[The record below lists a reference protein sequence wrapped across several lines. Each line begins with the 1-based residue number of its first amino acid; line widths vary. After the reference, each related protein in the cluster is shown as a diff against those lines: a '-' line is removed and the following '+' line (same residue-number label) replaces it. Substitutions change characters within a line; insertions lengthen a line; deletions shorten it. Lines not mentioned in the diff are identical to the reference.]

1 MRHRD
6 SDRRHRLA
14 AAVLAAGVLAGSA
27 AAGPAAV
34 YAGEGT
40 TAPAGTEASKGA
52 EVQVGMTE
60 EAMSET
66 GKVAMSE
73 QEHGIPA
80 DEWLP
85 IGSVVKV
92 KGYKRS
98 FMVLGRAV
106 LNDSDSRYYD
116 YCACLYPDGYMGGT
130 LYFFNQDLIAKV
142 ESEGYEDAYE
152 KLYREENLDGLDV
165 EALTDGSQSEAAKA
179 EETESGEAA
188 AGEQKTESGE
198 AAAGGQKTE
207 SGAAEAGGQKTEGS
221 TQAEET
227 VQTESAE
234 SETAGTVYT
243 TTTNVRLRSDPS
255 TDGEALTT
263 IPGGRQVT
271 ADTSRKEKDGWI
283 PVFFTDNA
291 GKILSGWIKKA
302 YLK

>member
-1 MRHRD
+1 MRRRD
-6 SDRRHRLA
+6 SDIRHRVA

-34 YAGEGT
+34 YAGEGA
-40 TAPAGTEASKGA
+40 TAPAGTEAPKGA
-52 EVQVGMTE
+52 EAQAGMTE

-92 KGYKRS
+92 RGYKRS

-130 LYFFNQDLIAKV
+130 LYFFNQDLIVRV
-142 ESEGYEDAYE
+142 ESVGYEDAYE

-165 EALTDGSQSEAAKA
+165 EALTDGSQTEAAK
-179 EETESGEAA
+179 GE
-188 AGEQKTESGE
+188 GS
-198 AAAGGQKTE
+198 E
-207 SGAAEAGGQKTEGS
+207 SGAAAGAHETEESTEAD
-221 TQAEET
+221 QAG
-227 VQTESAE
+227 QTEPAE

-243 TTTNVRLRSDPS
+243 TTTNVRLRSEPS

-271 ADTSRKEKDGWI
+271 GDTARKEKDGWI
-283 PVFFTDNA
+283 PVLFTDNA
-291 GKILSGWIKKA
+291 GKVLSGWIKKT

>member
-1 MRHRD
+1 MRRRD
-6 SDRRHRLA
+6 SDIRHRVA

-27 AAGPAAV
+27 AV

-40 TAPAGTEASKGA
+40 TASAGTEASNDA
-52 EVQVGMTE
+52 EVQAGMTE

-66 GKVAMSE
+66 GKVAISE

-92 KGYKRS
+92 RGYKRS

-130 LYFFNQDLIAKV
+130 LYFFNQDLIARV

-165 EALTDGSQSEAAKA
+165 EALTDGSQTEAAK
-179 EETESGEAA
+179 GE
-188 AGEQKTESGE
+188 GS
-198 AAAGGQKTE
+198 E
-207 SGAAEAGGQKTEGS
+207 SGAAAGAQETEESTEAD
-221 TQAEET
+221 QAG
-227 VQTESAE
+227 QTEPAE
-234 SETAGTVYT
+234 SETAVTAYT
-243 TTTNVRLRSDPS
+243 TTTNVRLRSEPS

-271 ADTSRKEKDGWI
+271 GDTDRKEKDGWI
-283 PVFFTDNA
+283 PVLFTDNA
-291 GKILSGWIKKA
+291 GKVLSGWIKKT

>member
-1 MRHRD
+1 M
-6 SDRRHRLA
+6 A
-14 AAVLAAGVLAGSA
+14 AVVLAAGMLAGSA
-27 AAGPAAV
+27 VAGPAAV
-34 YAGEGT
+34 YA
-40 TAPAGTEASKGA
+40 AGAESPKGA
-52 EVQVGMTE
+52 EAQAGMTE

-66 GKVAMSE
+66 SRVATSE
-73 QEHGIPA
+73 EEHGIPA

-130 LYFFNQDLIAKV
+130 LYFFNQD
-142 ESEGYEDAYE
+142 DAYE

-165 EALTDGSQSEAAKA
+165 EALTDGSQTEAAK
-179 EETESGEAA
+179 TEDS
-188 AGEQKTESGE
+188 
-198 AAAGGQKTE
+198 E
-207 SGAAEAGGQKTEGS
+207 SGAAAGAQETEESTETDEAG
-221 TQAEET
+221 
-227 VQTESAE
+227 QTEPAE

-243 TTTNVRLRSDPS
+243 TTTNVRLRSEPS

-271 ADTSRKEKDGWI
+271 EDTSRKEKDSWI
-283 PVFFTDNA
+283 PVLFTDNT
-291 GKILSGWIKKA
+291 GKILSGWIKKT

>member
-1 MRHRD
+1 MRRRD
-6 SDRRHRLA
+6 SDIRHRMA

-66 GKVAMSE
+66 GRVAISE

-92 KGYKRS
+92 RGYKRS

-130 LYFFNQDLIAKV
+130 LYFFNQDLIARV

-165 EALTDGSQSEAAKA
+165 EALTDGSQTEAAK
-179 EETESGEAA
+179 GE
-188 AGEQKTESGE
+188 GS
-198 AAAGGQKTE
+198 E
-207 SGAAEAGGQKTEGS
+207 SGAAAGAPGTEES
-221 TQAEET
+221 TEEDQT

-271 ADTSRKEKDGWI
+271 ADTSRTEKDGWI
-283 PVFFTDNA
+283 PVLFTDNA

>member
-1 MRHRD
+1 MMRRRD

-14 AAVLAAGVLAGSA
+14 AAVLAAGVLAGSV

-40 TAPAGTEASKGA
+40 TAPAGTEKPSGA
-52 EVQVGMTE
+52 AAQTGPTE
-60 EAMSET
+60 
-66 GKVAMSE
+66 VAMSE

-80 DEWLP
+80 DEWLS

-188 AGEQKTESGE
+188 VGRQKTESK

-227 VQTESAE
+227 VQTEPAE

-283 PVFFTDNA
+283 PVLFTDDA

>member
-1 MRHRD
+1 MMRRRD

-52 EVQVGMTE
+52 EAQVGMTE

-165 EALTDGSQSEAAKA
+165 EALTDESQSEAAKA

-188 AGEQKTESGE
+188 AG
-198 AAAGGQKTE
+198 GQKTE
-207 SGAAEAGGQKTEGS
+207 SGAAAAGGQKTEGS

-227 VQTESAE
+227 VQTEPAE
-234 SETAGTVYT
+234 SENAGTVYT

-283 PVFFTDNA
+283 PVLFTDNA

>member
-1 MRHRD
+1 MRRRD
-6 SDRRHRLA
+6 SDIRHRVA

-27 AAGPAAV
+27 AV

-40 TAPAGTEASKGA
+40 TASAGTEASNDA
-52 EVQVGMTE
+52 EVQAGMTE

-66 GKVAMSE
+66 GRVAISE

-92 KGYKRS
+92 RGYKRS

-106 LNDSDSRYYD
+106 LNDSDSCYYD

-130 LYFFNQDLIAKV
+130 LYFFNQDLIARV

-165 EALTDGSQSEAAKA
+165 EALTDGSQTEAAK
-179 EETESGEAA
+179 GE
-188 AGEQKTESGE
+188 GS
-198 AAAGGQKTE
+198 E
-207 SGAAEAGGQKTEGS
+207 SGAAAGAQETEESTEAD
-221 TQAEET
+221 QAG
-227 VQTESAE
+227 QTEPAE
-234 SETAGTVYT
+234 SETAGTAYT
-243 TTTNVRLRSDPS
+243 TTTNVRLRSEPS

-271 ADTSRKEKDGWI
+271 EDTDRKEKDGWI
-283 PVFFTDNA
+283 PVLFTDNA
-291 GKILSGWIKKA
+291 GKVLSGWIKKT

>member
-1 MRHRD
+1 MRRRD
-6 SDRRHRLA
+6 SDIRHRVA
-14 AAVLAAGVLAGSA
+14 AVVLAAGVLAGSA
-27 AAGPAAV
+27 VAGPAAV
-34 YAGEGT
+34 YAAEGT
-40 TAPAGTEASKGA
+40 TAAAGAESPKGA
-52 EVQVGMTE
+52 EAQAGMTE

-66 GKVAMSE
+66 SRVATSE
-73 QEHGIPA
+73 EEHGIPA

-130 LYFFNQDLIAKV
+130 LYFFNQDLIAQV

-165 EALTDGSQSEAAKA
+165 EALTDGSQTEAAK
-179 EETESGEAA
+179 TEDS
-188 AGEQKTESGE
+188 
-198 AAAGGQKTE
+198 E
-207 SGAAEAGGQKTEGS
+207 SGAAAGAQETEESTETDEAG
-221 TQAEET
+221 
-227 VQTESAE
+227 QTEPAE

-243 TTTNVRLRSDPS
+243 TTTNVRLRSEPS

-271 ADTSRKEKDGWI
+271 EDTSRKEKDSWI
-283 PVFFTDNA
+283 PVLFTDNT
-291 GKILSGWIKKA
+291 GKILSGWIKKT

>member
-1 MRHRD
+1 MMRRRD

-14 AAVLAAGVLAGSA
+14 AAVLAVGVLAGSV

-40 TAPAGTEASKGA
+40 TAPAGTEKPSGA
-52 EVQVGMTE
+52 AAQTGPTE
-60 EAMSET
+60 
-66 GKVAMSE
+66 VAMSE

-80 DEWLP
+80 DEWLS

-142 ESEGYEDAYE
+142 ESEGYEDSYE

-179 EETESGEAA
+179 EETESGE
-188 AGEQKTESGE
+188 T
-198 AAAGGQKTE
+198 AAGGQKTE
-207 SGAAEAGGQKTEGS
+207 SGEAEAGGQKTEGS
-221 TQAEET
+221 TQTEET
-227 VQTESAE
+227 VQTEPAE

-283 PVFFTDNA
+283 PVLFTDNA

>member
-1 MRHRD
+1 MRRRD
-6 SDRRHRLA
+6 SDIRHRV
-14 AAVLAAGVLAGSA
+14 AAVALAAGVLAGSA
-27 AAGPAAV
+27 VAGPAAV
-34 YAGEGT
+34 YAAEGT
-40 TAPAGTEASKGA
+40 TAAAGAESPKGA
-52 EVQVGMTE
+52 EAQAGMTE

-66 GKVAMSE
+66 GRVATSE
-73 QEHGIPA
+73 EEHGIPA

-130 LYFFNQDLIAKV
+130 LYFFNQDLIAQV

-165 EALTDGSQSEAAKA
+165 EALTDGSQTEAAK
-179 EETESGEAA
+179 GE
-188 AGEQKTESGE
+188 GS
-198 AAAGGQKTE
+198 E
-207 SGAAEAGGQKTEGS
+207 SGAAAGAQETEESTEAD
-221 TQAEET
+221 QAG
-227 VQTESAE
+227 QTEPAE

-243 TTTNVRLRSDPS
+243 TTTNVRLRSEPS

-271 ADTSRKEKDGWI
+271 EDTSRKEKDSWI
-283 PVFFTDNA
+283 PVLFTDNT
-291 GKILSGWIKKA
+291 GKILSGWIKKT

>member
-1 MRHRD
+1 MRRRD
-6 SDRRHRLA
+6 SDIRHRVA

-27 AAGPAAV
+27 AV

-40 TAPAGTEASKGA
+40 TASAGTEASNDA

-66 GKVAMSE
+66 GRVAISE

-92 KGYKRS
+92 RGYKRS

-130 LYFFNQDLIAKV
+130 LYFFNQDLIARV

-165 EALTDGSQSEAAKA
+165 EALTDGSQTEAAK
-179 EETESGEAA
+179 GE
-188 AGEQKTESGE
+188 GS
-198 AAAGGQKTE
+198 E
-207 SGAAEAGGQKTEGS
+207 SGAAAGAQETEESTEAD
-221 TQAEET
+221 QAG
-227 VQTESAE
+227 QTEPAE
-234 SETAGTVYT
+234 SETAGTAYT
-243 TTTNVRLRSDPS
+243 TTTNVRLRSEPS

-271 ADTSRKEKDGWI
+271 EDTDRKEKDGWI
-283 PVFFTDNA
+283 PVLFTDNA
-291 GKILSGWIKKA
+291 GKVLSGWIKKT

>member
-1 MRHRD
+1 MMRRRD

-14 AAVLAAGVLAGSA
+14 AAVLAAGVLAGSV

-40 TAPAGTEASKGA
+40 TAPAGTEKPSGA
-52 EVQVGMTE
+52 AAQTGPTE
-60 EAMSET
+60 
-66 GKVAMSE
+66 VAMSE

-80 DEWLP
+80 DEWLS

-188 AGEQKTESGE
+188 AGRQKTESK

-227 VQTESAE
+227 VQTEPAE

-283 PVFFTDNA
+283 PVLFTDDA

>member
-1 MRHRD
+1 MRRRD
-6 SDRRHRLA
+6 SDIRHRVA
-14 AAVLAAGVLAGSA
+14 AAVLAAGVLAGS
-27 AAGPAAV
+27 AAV

-40 TAPAGTEASKGA
+40 TAPAGTEASNDA

-66 GKVAMSE
+66 GRVAISE

-92 KGYKRS
+92 RGYKRS

-106 LNDSDSRYYD
+106 LNDSDSCYYD

-130 LYFFNQDLIAKV
+130 LYFFNQDLIARV

-165 EALTDGSQSEAAKA
+165 EALTDGSQTEAAK
-179 EETESGEAA
+179 GE
-188 AGEQKTESGE
+188 GS
-198 AAAGGQKTE
+198 E
-207 SGAAEAGGQKTEGS
+207 SGAAAGAQETEESTEAD
-221 TQAEET
+221 QAG
-227 VQTESAE
+227 QTEPAE
-234 SETAGTVYT
+234 SETAGTAYT
-243 TTTNVRLRSDPS
+243 TTTNVRLRSEPS

-271 ADTSRKEKDGWI
+271 EDTDRKEKDGWI
-283 PVFFTDNA
+283 PVLFTDNA
-291 GKILSGWIKKA
+291 GKVLSGWIKKT

>member
-1 MRHRD
+1 MRRRD
-6 SDRRHRLA
+6 SDIRHRMA
-14 AAVLAAGVLAGSA
+14 AAVLAAGVLAGS
-27 AAGPAAV
+27 AAV

-40 TAPAGTEASKGA
+40 TAPAGTEASNDA
-52 EVQVGMTE
+52 EVQAGMTE

-66 GKVAMSE
+66 GKVAISE

-85 IGSVVKV
+85 VGSVVKV
-92 KGYKRS
+92 RGYKRS

-130 LYFFNQDLIAKV
+130 LYFFNQDLIAQV

-165 EALTDGSQSEAAKA
+165 EALTDGSQTEAAK
-179 EETESGEAA
+179 TEDS
-188 AGEQKTESGE
+188 
-198 AAAGGQKTE
+198 E
-207 SGAAEAGGQKTEGS
+207 SGAAASAQETEKSTETDEAG
-221 TQAEET
+221 
-227 VQTESAE
+227 QTEPAE
-234 SETAGTVYT
+234 SETSGTVYT
-243 TTTNVRLRSDPS
+243 TTTNVRLRSEPS

-271 ADTSRKEKDGWI
+271 EDTSRKEKDSWI
-283 PVFFTDNA
+283 PVLFTDNT
-291 GKILSGWIKKA
+291 GKILSGWIKKT

>member
-1 MRHRD
+1 MMRRRD
-6 SDRRHRLA
+6 SDIRHRMA

-27 AAGPAAV
+27 AAGPAVV

-52 EVQVGMTE
+52 EAQVGMTE

-92 KGYKRS
+92 RGYKRS

-130 LYFFNQDLIAKV
+130 LYFFNQDLIARV

-165 EALTDGSQSEAAKA
+165 EALTDGSQTEAAK
-179 EETESGEAA
+179 GE
-188 AGEQKTESGE
+188 GS
-198 AAAGGQKTE
+198 E
-207 SGAAEAGGQKTEGS
+207 SGAAAGAPGTEES
-221 TQAEET
+221 TEEDQAG
-227 VQTESAE
+227 QTEPAE

-243 TTTNVRLRSDPS
+243 TTTNVRLRSEPS

-283 PVFFTDNA
+283 PVLFTDNA
-291 GKILSGWIKKA
+291 GKVLSGWIKKT

>member
-1 MRHRD
+1 MRRRD
-6 SDRRHRLA
+6 SDIRHRMA

-92 KGYKRS
+92 RGYKRS

-130 LYFFNQDLIAKV
+130 LYFFNQDLIAQV

-165 EALTDGSQSEAAKA
+165 EALTDGSQTEAAK
-179 EETESGEAA
+179 GE
-188 AGEQKTESGE
+188 GS
-198 AAAGGQKTE
+198 E
-207 SGAAEAGGQKTEGS
+207 SGAAAGAPGTEES
-221 TQAEET
+221 TEEDQT
-227 VQTESAE
+227 VQTEPAE

-243 TTTNVRLRSDPS
+243 TTANVRLRSDPS

-283 PVFFTDNA
+283 PVLFTDNA

>member
-1 MRHRD
+1 MRRRD
-6 SDRRHRLA
+6 SDIRHRMA

-66 GKVAMSE
+66 GKVTMSE

-92 KGYKRS
+92 RGYKRS

-130 LYFFNQDLIAKV
+130 LYFFNQDLIARV

-165 EALTDGSQSEAAKA
+165 EALTDGSQTEAAK
-179 EETESGEAA
+179 GE
-188 AGEQKTESGE
+188 GS
-198 AAAGGQKTE
+198 E
-207 SGAAEAGGQKTEGS
+207 SGAAAGAPGTEES
-221 TQAEET
+221 TEEDQT

-271 ADTSRKEKDGWI
+271 ADTSRTEKDGWI
-283 PVFFTDNA
+283 PVLFTDNA

>member
-1 MRHRD
+1 MRRRD
-6 SDRRHRLA
+6 SDIRHRMA

-27 AAGPAAV
+27 AV

-40 TAPAGTEASKGA
+40 TASAGTEASNDA
-52 EVQVGMTE
+52 EVQAGMTE

-66 GKVAMSE
+66 GKVAISE

-92 KGYKRS
+92 RGYKRS

-106 LNDSDSRYYD
+106 LNDSDSCYYD

-130 LYFFNQDLIAKV
+130 LYFFNQDLIARV

-165 EALTDGSQSEAAKA
+165 EALTDGSQTEAAK
-179 EETESGEAA
+179 GE
-188 AGEQKTESGE
+188 GS
-198 AAAGGQKTE
+198 E
-207 SGAAEAGGQKTEGS
+207 SGAAAGAQETEESTEAD
-221 TQAEET
+221 QAG
-227 VQTESAE
+227 QTEPAE
-234 SETAGTVYT
+234 SETAGTAYT
-243 TTTNVRLRSDPS
+243 TTTDVRLRSEPS

-271 ADTSRKEKDGWI
+271 EDTDRKEKDGWI
-283 PVFFTDNA
+283 PVLFTDNA
-291 GKILSGWIKKA
+291 GKVLSGWIKKT

>member
-1 MRHRD
+1 MRRRD
-6 SDRRHRLA
+6 SDIRHRVA
-14 AAVLAAGVLAGSA
+14 AAVLAAGVLAGS
-27 AAGPAAV
+27 AAV

-40 TAPAGTEASKGA
+40 TAPAGTEASNDA

-66 GKVAMSE
+66 GRVAISE

-92 KGYKRS
+92 RGYKRS

-130 LYFFNQDLIAKV
+130 LYFFNQDLIARV

-165 EALTDGSQSEAAKA
+165 EALTDGSQTEAAK
-179 EETESGEAA
+179 GE
-188 AGEQKTESGE
+188 GS
-198 AAAGGQKTE
+198 E
-207 SGAAEAGGQKTEGS
+207 SGAAAGAQETEERTEAD
-221 TQAEET
+221 QAG
-227 VQTESAE
+227 QTEPAE
-234 SETAGTVYT
+234 SETAGTAYT
-243 TTTNVRLRSDPS
+243 TTTNVRLRSEPS

-271 ADTSRKEKDGWI
+271 EDTDRKEKDGWI
-283 PVFFTDNA
+283 PVLFTDNA
-291 GKILSGWIKKA
+291 GKVLSGWIKKT

>member
-1 MRHRD
+1 MRRRD
-6 SDRRHRLA
+6 SDIRHRMA
-14 AAVLAAGVLAGSA
+14 AAVLAAGVLAGS
-27 AAGPAAV
+27 AAV

-40 TAPAGTEASKGA
+40 TAPAGTEASNDA
-52 EVQVGMTE
+52 EVQAGMTE

-66 GKVAMSE
+66 GKVAISE

-92 KGYKRS
+92 RGYKRS

-106 LNDSDSRYYD
+106 LNDSDSCYYD

-130 LYFFNQDLIAKV
+130 LYFFNQDLIAQV

-165 EALTDGSQSEAAKA
+165 EALTDGSQTEAAKK
-179 EETESGEAA
+179 EDS
-188 AGEQKTESGE
+188 
-198 AAAGGQKTE
+198 E
-207 SGAAEAGGQKTEGS
+207 SGAAAGAPGTEES
-221 TQAEET
+221 TEEDQAG
-227 VQTESAE
+227 QTEPAE

-243 TTTNVRLRSDPS
+243 TTTNVRLRSEPS

-271 ADTSRKEKDGWI
+271 EDTSRKEKDSWI
-283 PVFFTDNA
+283 PVLFTDNT
-291 GKILSGWIKKA
+291 GKILSGWIKKT

>member
-1 MRHRD
+1 MRRRD
-6 SDRRHRLA
+6 SDIRHRMA

-27 AAGPAAV
+27 AV

-40 TAPAGTEASKGA
+40 TASAGTEASNDA

-66 GKVAMSE
+66 GRVAISE

-92 KGYKRS
+92 RGYKRS

-130 LYFFNQDLIAKV
+130 LYFFNQDLIARV

-165 EALTDGSQSEAAKA
+165 EALTDGSQTEAAK
-179 EETESGEAA
+179 GE
-188 AGEQKTESGE
+188 GS
-198 AAAGGQKTE
+198 E
-207 SGAAEAGGQKTEGS
+207 SGAAAGAQETEESTEAD
-221 TQAEET
+221 QAG
-227 VQTESAE
+227 QTEPAE
-234 SETAGTVYT
+234 SETAGTAYT
-243 TTTNVRLRSDPS
+243 TTTNVRLRSEPS

-271 ADTSRKEKDGWI
+271 EDTDRKEKDGWI
-283 PVFFTDNA
+283 PVLFTDNA
-291 GKILSGWIKKA
+291 GKVLSGWIKKT

>member
-1 MRHRD
+1 MNMRRRD
-6 SDRRHRLA
+6 SDIRHRMA
-14 AAVLAAGVLAGSA
+14 AAVLAAGVLAGS
-27 AAGPAAV
+27 AAV

-40 TAPAGTEASKGA
+40 TAPAGTEASNDA
-52 EVQVGMTE
+52 EVQAGMTE
-60 EAMSET
+60 EAMSEA
-66 GKVAMSE
+66 GKVAISE

-92 KGYKRS
+92 RGYKRS

-106 LNDSDSRYYD
+106 LNDSDSCYYD

-130 LYFFNQDLIAKV
+130 LYFFNQDLIARV

-165 EALTDGSQSEAAKA
+165 EALTDGSQTEAAK
-179 EETESGEAA
+179 GE
-188 AGEQKTESGE
+188 GP
-198 AAAGGQKTE
+198 E
-207 SGAAEAGGQKTEGS
+207 SGAAAGAQETEESTEAD
-221 TQAEET
+221 QAG
-227 VQTESAE
+227 QTEPAE

-243 TTTNVRLRSDPS
+243 TTTNVRLRSEPS

-271 ADTSRKEKDGWI
+271 EDTDRKEKDGWI
-283 PVFFTDNA
+283 PVLFTDNA
-291 GKILSGWIKKA
+291 GKVLSGWIKKT

>member
-1 MRHRD
+1 MRRRD
-6 SDRRHRLA
+6 SDIRHRMA
-14 AAVLAAGVLAGSA
+14 AAVLAAGVLAGSV

-92 KGYKRS
+92 RGYKRS

-130 LYFFNQDLIAKV
+130 LYFFNQDLIARV

-165 EALTDGSQSEAAKA
+165 EALTDGSQTEAAK
-179 EETESGEAA
+179 GE
-188 AGEQKTESGE
+188 GS
-198 AAAGGQKTE
+198 E
-207 SGAAEAGGQKTEGS
+207 SGAAAGAPGTEES
-221 TQAEET
+221 TEEDQA
-227 VQTESAE
+227 VQTEPAE

-283 PVFFTDNA
+283 PVFFTDDA

>member
-1 MRHRD
+1 MRRRD
-6 SDRRHRLA
+6 SDIRHRVA
-14 AAVLAAGVLAGSA
+14 AAVLAAGVLAGS
-27 AAGPAAV
+27 AAV

-40 TAPAGTEASKGA
+40 TAPAGTEASNDA

-66 GKVAMSE
+66 GKVAISE

-92 KGYKRS
+92 RGYKRS

-130 LYFFNQDLIAKV
+130 LYFFNQDLIARV

-165 EALTDGSQSEAAKA
+165 EALTDGSQTEAAK
-179 EETESGEAA
+179 GE
-188 AGEQKTESGE
+188 GS
-198 AAAGGQKTE
+198 E
-207 SGAAEAGGQKTEGS
+207 SGAAAGAQETEESTEAD
-221 TQAEET
+221 QAG
-227 VQTESAE
+227 QTEPAE
-234 SETAGTVYT
+234 SETAGTAYT
-243 TTTNVRLRSDPS
+243 TTTNVRLRSEPS

-271 ADTSRKEKDGWI
+271 EDTDRKEKDGWI
-283 PVFFTDNA
+283 PVLFTDNA
-291 GKILSGWIKKA
+291 GKVLSGWIKKT

>member
-1 MRHRD
+1 MRRRD
-6 SDRRHRLA
+6 SDIRHRMA

-40 TAPAGTEASKGA
+40 TAPAGTEASNDA
-52 EVQVGMTE
+52 EVQAGMTE

-66 GKVAMSE
+66 GKVTMSD

-92 KGYKRS
+92 RGYKRS
-98 FMVLGRAV
+98 FIVLGRAV

-116 YCACLYPDGYMGGT
+116 YCACLYPDGYMGGA
-130 LYFFNQDLIAKV
+130 LYFFNQDLIARV

-165 EALTDGSQSEAAKA
+165 EALTDGSQTEAAK
-179 EETESGEAA
+179 GE
-188 AGEQKTESGE
+188 GS
-198 AAAGGQKTE
+198 E
-207 SGAAEAGGQKTEGS
+207 SGAAAGAPGTEES
-221 TQAEET
+221 TEEDQT

-271 ADTSRKEKDGWI
+271 ADTSRTEKDGWI
-283 PVFFTDNA
+283 PVLFTDNA

>member
-1 MRHRD
+1 MRRRD
-6 SDRRHRLA
+6 SDIRHRMA

-40 TAPAGTEASKGA
+40 TAPAGTEASNGA

-66 GKVAMSE
+66 GKVTMSE

-92 KGYKRS
+92 RGYKRS
-98 FMVLGRAV
+98 FIVLGRAV

-116 YCACLYPDGYMGGT
+116 YCACLYPDGYMGGA
-130 LYFFNQDLIAKV
+130 LYFFNQDLIARV

-165 EALTDGSQSEAAKA
+165 EALTDGSQTEAAK
-179 EETESGEAA
+179 GE
-188 AGEQKTESGE
+188 GS
-198 AAAGGQKTE
+198 E
-207 SGAAEAGGQKTEGS
+207 SGAAAGAPGTEES
-221 TQAEET
+221 TEEDQT

-271 ADTSRKEKDGWI
+271 ADTSRTEKDGWI
-283 PVFFTDNA
+283 PVLFTDNA

>member
-1 MRHRD
+1 MRRRD
-6 SDRRHRLA
+6 SDIRHRMA

-27 AAGPAAV
+27 AV
-34 YAGEGT
+34 YAGEET
-40 TAPAGTEASKGA
+40 TAPAGTEASNDA

-66 GKVAMSE
+66 GKVAISE

-92 KGYKRS
+92 RGYKRS

-106 LNDSDSRYYD
+106 LNDSDSCYYD

-130 LYFFNQDLIAKV
+130 LYFFNQDLIARV

-165 EALTDGSQSEAAKA
+165 EALTDGSQTEAAK
-179 EETESGEAA
+179 GE
-188 AGEQKTESGE
+188 GS
-198 AAAGGQKTE
+198 E
-207 SGAAEAGGQKTEGS
+207 SGAAAGAQETEESTEAD
-221 TQAEET
+221 QAG
-227 VQTESAE
+227 QTEPAE
-234 SETAGTVYT
+234 SETAGTAYT
-243 TTTNVRLRSDPS
+243 TTTNVRLRSEPS

-271 ADTSRKEKDGWI
+271 EDTDRKEKDGWI
-283 PVFFTDNA
+283 PVLFTDNA
-291 GKILSGWIKKA
+291 GKVLSGWIKKT

>member
-1 MRHRD
+1 MRRRD
-6 SDRRHRLA
+6 SDIRHRMA

-27 AAGPAAV
+27 AV

-40 TAPAGTEASKGA
+40 TVPAGTEASNDA

-66 GKVAMSE
+66 GKVAISE

-92 KGYKRS
+92 RGYKRS

-130 LYFFNQDLIAKV
+130 LYFFNQDLIAQV

-165 EALTDGSQSEAAKA
+165 EALTDGSQTEAAK
-179 EETESGEAA
+179 TEDS
-188 AGEQKTESGE
+188 
-198 AAAGGQKTE
+198 E
-207 SGAAEAGGQKTEGS
+207 SGAAAGAQETEKSTETDEAG
-221 TQAEET
+221 
-227 VQTESAE
+227 QTEPAE

-243 TTTNVRLRSDPS
+243 TTTNVRLRSEPS

-271 ADTSRKEKDGWI
+271 EDTSRKEKDSWI
-283 PVFFTDNA
+283 PVLFTDNT
-291 GKILSGWIKKA
+291 GKILSGWIKKT

>member
-1 MRHRD
+1 MRRRD
-6 SDRRHRLA
+6 SDIRHRMA

-92 KGYKRS
+92 RGYKRS

-130 LYFFNQDLIAKV
+130 LYFFNQDLIARV

-165 EALTDGSQSEAAKA
+165 EALTDGSQTEAAK
-179 EETESGEAA
+179 GE
-188 AGEQKTESGE
+188 GS
-198 AAAGGQKTE
+198 E
-207 SGAAEAGGQKTEGS
+207 SGAAAGAPGTEES
-221 TQAEET
+221 TEEDQA
-227 VQTESAE
+227 VQTEPAE

-283 PVFFTDNA
+283 PVFFTDDA

>member
-1 MRHRD
+1 MRRRD
-6 SDRRHRLA
+6 SDIRHRVA
-14 AAVLAAGVLAGSA
+14 AAVLAAGVLAGS
-27 AAGPAAV
+27 AAV

-40 TAPAGTEASKGA
+40 TAPAGTEASNDA

-66 GKVAMSE
+66 GKVAISE

-92 KGYKRS
+92 RGYKRS

-130 LYFFNQDLIAKV
+130 LYFFNQDLIAQV

-165 EALTDGSQSEAAKA
+165 EALTDGSQTEAAK
-179 EETESGEAA
+179 GE
-188 AGEQKTESGE
+188 GS
-198 AAAGGQKTE
+198 E
-207 SGAAEAGGQKTEGS
+207 SGAAAGAQETEESTEAD
-221 TQAEET
+221 QAG
-227 VQTESAE
+227 QTEPAE
-234 SETAGTVYT
+234 SETAGTAYT
-243 TTTNVRLRSDPS
+243 TTTNVRLRSEPS

-271 ADTSRKEKDGWI
+271 GDTDRKEKDGWI
-283 PVFFTDNA
+283 PVLFTDNA
-291 GKILSGWIKKA
+291 GKVLSGWIKKT

>member
-1 MRHRD
+1 MRRRD
-6 SDRRHRLA
+6 SDIRHRVA

-27 AAGPAAV
+27 AV

-40 TAPAGTEASKGA
+40 TASAGTEASNDA
-52 EVQVGMTE
+52 EVQAGMTE

-66 GKVAMSE
+66 GKVAISE

-92 KGYKRS
+92 RGYKRS

-130 LYFFNQDLIAKV
+130 LYFFNQDLIARV

-165 EALTDGSQSEAAKA
+165 EALTDGSQTEAAK
-179 EETESGEAA
+179 GE
-188 AGEQKTESGE
+188 GS
-198 AAAGGQKTE
+198 E
-207 SGAAEAGGQKTEGS
+207 SGAAAGAQETEESTEAD
-221 TQAEET
+221 QAG
-227 VQTESAE
+227 QTEPAE
-234 SETAGTVYT
+234 SETAGTAYT
-243 TTTNVRLRSDPS
+243 TTTNVRLRSEPS

-271 ADTSRKEKDGWI
+271 GDTDRKEKDGWI
-283 PVFFTDNA
+283 PVLFTDNA
-291 GKILSGWIKKA
+291 GKVLSGWIKKT

>member
-1 MRHRD
+1 MRRRD
-6 SDRRHRLA
+6 SDIRHRVA
-14 AAVLAAGVLAGSA
+14 AAVLAAGVLAGS
-27 AAGPAAV
+27 AAV

-40 TAPAGTEASKGA
+40 TAPAGTEASNDA

-66 GKVAMSE
+66 GKVAISE

-92 KGYKRS
+92 RGYKRS

-130 LYFFNQDLIAKV
+130 LYFFNQDLIVRV

-165 EALTDGSQSEAAKA
+165 EALTDGSQTEAAK
-179 EETESGEAA
+179 GE
-188 AGEQKTESGE
+188 GS
-198 AAAGGQKTE
+198 E
-207 SGAAEAGGQKTEGS
+207 SGAAAGAQETEESTEAD
-221 TQAEET
+221 QAG
-227 VQTESAE
+227 QTEPAE
-234 SETAGTVYT
+234 SETAGTAYT
-243 TTTNVRLRSDPS
+243 TTTNVRLRSEPS

-271 ADTSRKEKDGWI
+271 EDTDRKEKDGWI
-283 PVFFTDNA
+283 PVLFTDNA
-291 GKILSGWIKKA
+291 GKVLSGWIKKT

>member
-1 MRHRD
+1 MRRRD
-6 SDRRHRLA
+6 SDIRHRMA

-27 AAGPAAV
+27 AV

-40 TAPAGTEASKGA
+40 TASAGTEASNDA
-52 EVQVGMTE
+52 EVQAGMTE

-66 GKVAMSE
+66 GKVAISE
-73 QEHGIPA
+73 QEHGMPA

-85 IGSVVKV
+85 IGSVVKFR
-92 KGYKRS
+92 GYKRS

-106 LNDSDSRYYD
+106 LNDSDSCYYD

-130 LYFFNQDLIAKV
+130 LYFFNQDLIARV

-165 EALTDGSQSEAAKA
+165 EALTDGSQTEAAK
-179 EETESGEAA
+179 GE
-188 AGEQKTESGE
+188 GS
-198 AAAGGQKTE
+198 E
-207 SGAAEAGGQKTEGS
+207 SGAAAGAQETEESTEAD
-221 TQAEET
+221 QAG
-227 VQTESAE
+227 QTEPAE
-234 SETAGTVYT
+234 SETAGTAYT
-243 TTTNVRLRSDPS
+243 TTTNVRLRSEPS

-271 ADTSRKEKDGWI
+271 GDTDRKEKDGWI
-283 PVFFTDNA
+283 PVLFTDNA
-291 GKILSGWIKKA
+291 GKVLSGWIKKT

>member
-1 MRHRD
+1 MMRRRD

-14 AAVLAAGVLAGSA
+14 AAVLAAGVLAGSV

-40 TAPAGTEASKGA
+40 TAPAGTEKPSGA
-52 EVQVGMTE
+52 AAQTGPTE
-60 EAMSET
+60 
-66 GKVAMSE
+66 VAMSE

-80 DEWLP
+80 DEWLS

-179 EETESGEAA
+179 EETESGE
-188 AGEQKTESGE
+188 T
-198 AAAGGQKTE
+198 AAGGQKTE
-207 SGAAEAGGQKTEGS
+207 SGEAEAGGQKTEGS
-221 TQAEET
+221 TQTEET
-227 VQTESAE
+227 VQTEPAE

-283 PVFFTDNA
+283 PVLFTDNA

>member
-6 SDRRHRLA
+6 SDIRHRVA

-27 AAGPAAV
+27 AV
-34 YAGEGT
+34 YAGEET
-40 TAPAGTEASKGA
+40 TAPAGTEASNDA

-66 GKVAMSE
+66 GKVAISE

-92 KGYKRS
+92 RGYKRS

-130 LYFFNQDLIAKV
+130 LYFFNQDLIARV

-165 EALTDGSQSEAAKA
+165 EALTDGSQTEAAK
-179 EETESGEAA
+179 GE
-188 AGEQKTESGE
+188 GS
-198 AAAGGQKTE
+198 E
-207 SGAAEAGGQKTEGS
+207 SGAAAGAQETEESTEAD
-221 TQAEET
+221 QAG
-227 VQTESAE
+227 QTEPAE
-234 SETAGTVYT
+234 SETAGTAYT
-243 TTTNVRLRSDPS
+243 TTTNVRLRSEPS

-271 ADTSRKEKDGWI
+271 GDTDRKEKDGWI
-283 PVFFTDNA
+283 PVLFTDNA
-291 GKILSGWIKKA
+291 GKVLSGWIKKT

>member
-1 MRHRD
+1 MRRRD
-6 SDRRHRLA
+6 SDIRHRMA
-14 AAVLAAGVLAGSA
+14 AAVLAAGVLAGS
-27 AAGPAAV
+27 AAV

-40 TAPAGTEASKGA
+40 TAPAGTEASNDA
-52 EVQVGMTE
+52 EVQAGMTE

-66 GKVAMSE
+66 GKVAISE

-92 KGYKRS
+92 RGYKRS
-98 FMVLGRAV
+98 FIVLGRAV

-116 YCACLYPDGYMGGT
+116 YCACLYPDGYMGGA
-130 LYFFNQDLIAKV
+130 LYFFNQDLIARV

-165 EALTDGSQSEAAKA
+165 EALTDGSQTEAAK
-179 EETESGEAA
+179 GE
-188 AGEQKTESGE
+188 GS
-198 AAAGGQKTE
+198 E
-207 SGAAEAGGQKTEGS
+207 SGAAAGAPGTEES
-221 TQAEET
+221 TEEDQT

-283 PVFFTDNA
+283 PVLFTDNA